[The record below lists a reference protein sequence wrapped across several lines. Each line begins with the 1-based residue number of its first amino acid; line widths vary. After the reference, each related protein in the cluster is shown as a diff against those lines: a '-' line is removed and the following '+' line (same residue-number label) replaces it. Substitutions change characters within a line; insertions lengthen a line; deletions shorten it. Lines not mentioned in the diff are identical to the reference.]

1 MLIFLYGQDSFRS
14 SRKLLEIKK
23 KFLTSDPVGSGLSVF
38 DFEDKGLKE
47 KTKLL
52 DVFGMPNLLAPKRLI
67 IVKNLLSS
75 GTADQQK
82 EVEEFLKYKA
92 ASLSEDKD
100 IVAVFWEADAPKKSQ
115 ALFKFLEK
123 NSKSQNFQKLPPA
136 KLSQWV
142 LLELKEIDSK
152 STIAKSALEKI
163 IAYTEGDTR
172 VLRCELE
179 KLVNFAAGRMIEE
192 RDIELLVRAK
202 VDASIFAT
210 IDALAGKD
218 KKTALTL
225 LHRHIEK
232 GEDPLYLL
240 TMIVYQFRNIL
251 QVADLR
257 EEYAGRDQEIAK
269 LTKLHPFV
277 VRKSLIQSRNFTME
291 RLKEIYKNLNVLD
304 IQIKTGKMQAVL
316 ALERFIVQL

>member
-23 KFLTSDPVGSGLSVF
+23 KFLASDPVGSGLSVF
-38 DFEDKGLKE
+38 DFQDKGSKE

-67 IVKNLLSS
+67 IIKNLLSGGS
-75 GTADQQK
+75 ADQQK
-82 EVEEFLKYKA
+82 EVTDFLKFKA
-92 ASLSEDKD
+92 TRLSEDRD
-100 IVAVFWEADAPKKSQ
+100 IVAVFWEADMPKKSQ

-123 NSKSQNFQKLPPA
+123 NSKNQNFQKLPPA
-136 KLSQWV
+136 KISQWV
-142 LLELKEIDSK
+142 LFELKEIDSK
-152 STIAKSALEKI
+152 SAISKSALDML

-172 VLRCELE
+172 TLRCELE
-179 KLVNFAAGRMIEE
+179 KLANFAAGRMIEE
-192 RDIELLVRAK
+192 QDVELLVRAK

-225 LHRHIEK
+225 LHRHIAK

-257 EEYAGRDQEIAK
+257 EQYAGRDQEVSR

-277 VRKSLIQSRNFTME
+277 VRKSITQSRNFTFK
-291 RLKEIYKNLNVLD
+291 RLKEIYKKLSVMD
-304 IQIKTGKMQAVL
+304 THIKTGRMQAVP
-316 ALERFIVQL
+316 ALERFIIQL